1 MSDSS
6 RTYDV
11 VVLGA
16 GPTGENLADRTRAAG
31 LTSVIVE
38 NELLGG
44 ECSFWACEPSKALLR
59 PVVAR
64 ADARRIP
71 GLRRAAEGP
80 LDIPAVFAYR
90 DKMSANWQD
99 EDQVDWLNSVSVD
112 LVRGHGRL
120 DGPRQVVVQ
129 TPDGDTVRL
138 TARHAVGVCTGTV
151 TAFPNLPGLESV
163 RPWTNREATAA
174 RSVPDRLAVVGG
186 GVVAVE
192 MATAWQ
198 ALGSQVT
205 LLVRGSGLLHRM
217 EPFAGEMVAASLEE
231 AGVDVRFG
239 VTVSEVARQNG
250 PDSPVQI
257 TLSTGDSLAAD
268 EILIATGRSPHT
280 ADIGLETVGLT
291 PGDWLTV
298 DDTYRVS
305 AITDGWL
312 YAVGDVNHRALMT
325 HQGKYQARIAG
336 AIIGARAQGEPL
348 DTGMWGAHA
357 SQADLRAVP
366 QVIFTDP
373 DVVSVGLTTA
383 EAEHTGRRVDVVD
396 YDLARLA
403 GSAQYAEGY
412 RGKARLLLDTD
423 HGTVLGAT
431 FVGPGVQ
438 ELLYSA
444 TVAVTTEA
452 TVKQLWHAVPAFP
465 TISEVWLRLLE
476 AYRDRAK

>member
-16 GPTGENLADRTRAAG
+16 GPVGENLAERTSAAG

-71 GLRRAAEGP
+71 GLRRAVEGP
-80 LDIPAVFAYR
+80 LDIPAVFDYR

-99 EDQVDWLNSVSVD
+99 ENQVAWLKSVSVD

-129 TPDGDTVRL
+129 THDGDTVRL
-138 TARHAVGVCTGTV
+138 TARHAIGVCTGTV
-151 TAFPNLPGLESV
+151 TAFPDLPGLDSV
-163 RPWTNREATAA
+163 RPWTNREATSA

-205 LLVRGSGLLHRM
+205 LLVRGNGLLHRM

-231 AGVDVRFG
+231 AGVDLRFG
-239 VTVSEVARQNG
+239 VTVTEVARQDG

-280 ADIGLETVGLT
+280 GDIGLETVGLT
-291 PGDWLTV
+291 PGGWLEV

-305 AITDGWL
+305 AIEDGWL
-312 YAVGDVNHRALMT
+312 YSVGDVNHRALMT

-336 AIIGARAQGEPL
+336 AIIGARAQGRPL
-348 DTGMWGAHA
+348 DTGKWGAHA
-357 SQADLRAVP
+357 STADHKAVP
-366 QVIFTDP
+366 QVVFTDP
-373 DVVSVGLTTA
+373 DVASVGLTTP
-383 EAEHTGRRVDVVD
+383 EAERIGRQVDVVD
-396 YDLARLA
+396 FDLAHLA

-412 RGKARLLLDTD
+412 RGKARVLIDPD
-423 HGTVLGAT
+423 HGTVLGVT

-452 TVKQLWHAVPAFP
+452 TVEQLWHAVPAFP